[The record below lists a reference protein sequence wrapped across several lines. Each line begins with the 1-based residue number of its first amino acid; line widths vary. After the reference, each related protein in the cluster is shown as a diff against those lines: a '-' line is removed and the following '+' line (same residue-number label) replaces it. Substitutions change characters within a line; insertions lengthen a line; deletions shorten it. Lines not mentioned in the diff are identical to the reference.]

1 MAKLTV
7 WIAEQNSDSQC
18 YNIVAKTRKS
28 ALEQI
33 AERDWVR
40 FAQPKKVVI
49 EYKDAF
55 DLFEYLTSEAGGRNV
70 YL

>member
-7 WIAEQNSDSQC
+7 WIAEQNRDSQC
-18 YNIVAKTRKS
+18 YNIVARTRKS

-33 AERDWVR
+33 AERGWVK
-40 FAQPKKVVI
+40 FDQPQKVVI

-55 DLFEYLTSEAGGRNV
+55 DLFELLTSEAGGRNI